1 MPTSATWFGES
12 GKQRA
17 ALGLQPLGPAA
28 NPNRRFY
35 VLDSDRQEPHLEKHA
50 GLITDALQMAALLEA
65 VTASILYCISN
76 GDLDRARKL
85 VDRELLSARALLEDV
100 TEFEQ
105 MCEDD

>member
-1 MPTSATWFGES
+1 MRTSPTWFG
-12 GKQRA
+12 GRQRA
-17 ALGLQPLGPAA
+17 AQGLPPLGPAA

-35 VLDSDRQEPHLEKHA
+35 VLDRDRQEPHLEKHA
-50 GLITDALQMAALLEA
+50 ALVTAALQKAGLPEA

-76 GDLDRARKL
+76 GDLDGARKL
-85 VDRELLSARALLEDV
+85 VDRELRSARALLEDV